1 MVEGSRDSDESADL
15 AVLIVEWFLGGH
27 RPIDK
32 AITAWHEL
40 DPIHDGLAGFE
51 EAKVVL
57 ANVLHDV
64 RRNVV
69 VVPFSQNF
77 VRRRGFE
84 DLTEPV
90 TVGYVAEVAVFDEI
104 DEAGQIVEDGG
115 KVVLDFIRMKKSVIL
130 HGASES

>member
-1 MVEGSRDSDESADL
+1 MVERTGDSNEAADVS
-15 AVLIVEWFLGGH
+15 VLVVERFFGGV
-27 RPIDK
+27 RPVDK
-32 AITAWHEL
+32 AVASGDEFDAI
-40 DPIHDGLAGFE
+40 DDGLAGFE
-51 EAKVVL
+51 NAKVIL

-84 DLTEPV
+84 DLTEPII
-90 TVGYVAEVAVFDEI
+90 VGYVAEVAVFDEI